1 MNKKEIYDYL
11 DKKNISYIADEHI
24 PVYNMEDLHNIT
36 LSYPYEHAKN
46 LFVRD
51 DKRLSYY
58 LICVKGDKRVNLKE
72 FRKQHQTRPLTFCSS
87 DELMELLCLIP
98 GAVTPLGLLN
108 DKECKVSLY
117 IDKDLLEM
125 DVIGIHPNDNS
136 ATVWMKTKDIISLVL
151 EHGNNVNIVEI

>member
-11 DKKNISYIADEHI
+11 DKKNISYKADEHV
-24 PVYNMEDLHNIT
+24 PVYNMEDLHNIK

-51 DKRLSYY
+51 DKRQSYY

-72 FRKQHQTRPLTFCSS
+72 FRKQNQTRPLTFCSS
-87 DELMELLCLIP
+87 DELMERLCLIP

-108 DKECKVSLY
+108 DKDCKVSLY

-125 DVIGIHPNDNS
+125 DAIGIHPNDNS
-136 ATVWMKTKDIISLVL
+136 ATIWMKTEDIISLVL
-151 EHGNNVNIVEI
+151 EHGNHVSVVEI